1 MSKIRTLL
9 AIALIVNLTCC
20 NTSSPTKKEE
30 TPKVSTPVTVTA
42 VENTAISE
50 TISFNAVSQ
59 YQRKNMVKSTINGY
73 IEKSFVNQGD
83 IVLAGKPLYAIKTK
97 EGEAL
102 SKFAAKDT
110 SFTFTGKQ
118 TIVAPTAGI
127 VIEATKQTND
137 YVSDGEQLC
146 IIAAQSSFV
155 FILNVPFE
163 QNKYA
168 TPGRNCTILLPD
180 STILNG
186 TISGKL
192 STVDPVSQTQS
203 YLVKPL
209 TSILLPE
216 NLSVLVRI
224 SKSSKE
230 NTQVIDKSCVLS
242 DETMENFWV
251 MKLINDSTAVKV
263 PIKIGIAN
271 QNIVEIKEPQF
282 SLGDRIITTGNYG
295 LPDTALVNIS
305 DEPGEK

>member
-1 MSKIRTLL
+1 MSNFRTFL
-9 AIALIVNLTCC
+9 AFIVLINLIGC
-20 NTSSPTKKEE
+20 NNSSPTKTVE

-42 VENTAISE
+42 IENTAISE
-50 TISFNAVSQ
+50 SISFNAVSQ

-73 IEKSFVNQGD
+73 IERSFVIQGEF
-83 IVLAGKPLYAIKTK
+83 VQAGKPLYSIKTK

-102 SKFAAKDT
+102 SKYAAKDT
-110 SFTFTGKQ
+110 SFTFTGKL
-118 TIVAPTAGI
+118 TIVAPTSGV

-155 FILNVPFE
+155 FLLNVPYE

-180 STILNG
+180 STVLNG

-203 YLVKPL
+203 YIVKPM
-209 TSILLPE
+209 TSTALPE
-216 NLSVLVRI
+216 NLSVLVQI

-230 NTQVIDKSCVLS
+230 NTQVIDKKCVLS

-251 MKLINDSTAVKV
+251 MKLINDSMAVKIA
-263 PIKIGIAN
+263 IKTGITAGN
-271 QNIVEIKEPQF
+271 KIEILSPAFTQH
-282 SLGDRIITTGNYG
+282 DRLINTGNYG
-295 LPDTALVNIS
+295 LSDTAFVNIIQ
-305 DEPGEK
+305 P